1 MKILKTVYVKQVIT
15 ENSKQNLYDKFIAD
29 KERLDRESQQLLFEQ
44 RKLKH
49 KFSAPDQELKERFD
63 EEIERRKKQLELL
76 VFQREQ
82 LDTLEIGS
90 ESVEKEVN
98 GIGDA
103 TVSDNWKEITKEQ
116 CIILTAHVVVK
127 IEDK

>member
-49 KFSAPDQELKERFD
+49 KFSASDQEIKERFD
-63 EEIERRKKQLELL
+63 DEIERRNKQ
-76 VFQREQ
+76 
-82 LDTLEIGS
+82 
-90 ESVEKEVN
+90 
-98 GIGDA
+98 
-103 TVSDNWKEITKEQ
+103 
-116 CIILTAHVVVK
+116 
-127 IEDK
+127 

>member
-49 KFSAPDQELKERFD
+49 KFSASDQEIKERID
-63 EEIERRKKQLELL
+63 DEIERRNKQLELL
-76 VFQREQ
+76 DVQ
-82 LDTLEIGS
+82 LEELDILEIGS
-90 ESVEKEVN
+90 EIVEKEDN
-98 GIGDA
+98 GLVDVTGDD
-103 TVSDNWKEITKEQ
+103 SRKERTREQSTIVKED
-116 CIILTAHVVVK
+116 VVIK
-127 IEDK
+127 IEKK